1 MHDIEAGEMDIVVV
15 YKIDRLTRSL
25 LDFVRLIE
33 IFDRRSISLVSVSQS
48 FDTSDSM
55 GRMIL
60 NVLLTFSQ
68 FERELIAER
77 VRDSIRTRKRH

>member
-1 MHDIEAGEMDIVVV
+1 
-15 YKIDRLTRSL
+15 
-25 LDFVRLIE
+25 
-33 IFDRRSISLVSVSQS
+33 
-48 FDTSDSM
+48 M

-77 VRDSIRTRKRH
+77 VRDSIRTRKRHG